1 MKDLS
6 EIDIAR
12 ICISSPFLNK
22 FFGGVYP
29 RSFYPDSQKIGSN
42 KFYIYNNQ
50 MEDSAGMHW
59 IMIFYMKDKT
69 IFWDSF
75 GFGESF
81 WGYWDIVENKGLP
94 LTRNVRQI
102 QDFLN
107 PTCGHHAI
115 FVAYCLAKGLKL
127 NVITEKIYSRDTI
140 YNDQLVFN
148 FVKKLAWKHQKIII
162 M

>member
-69 IFWDSF
+69 I
-75 GFGESF
+75 
-81 WGYWDIVENKGLP
+81 YVPI
-94 LTRNVRQI
+94 I
-102 QDFLN
+102 
-107 PTCGHHAI
+107 HAI
-115 FVAYCLAKGLKL
+115 GTYKVLYKALWVPYRA
-127 NVITEKIYSRDTI
+127 
-140 YNDQLVFN
+140 Q
-148 FVKKLAWKHQKIII
+148 
-162 M
+162 